1 MKTEPC
7 FRWWTVCAAG
17 LFLLL
22 APCRA
27 QVTDWFTEGFDGNT
41 HFNDLQ
47 YRTITFTPNGTTNFY
62 YACQQPTN
70 SFPVDPAGGTVV
82 SLPDDGFVQITLTG
96 DPVAIYNTRTNVLFI
111 GSNGYITMNAG
122 DSNYIAYVVGGGDI
136 QHPTG
141 HFNLPRVSG
150 WFDDLDPSTNTGS
163 GTVSWK
169 ETGQSV
175 VVTFQNVKSW
185 YSGYTNNSF
194 QMELFEDG
202 RIRITY
208 LQIDDT
214 SGVSGLSSGQGL
226 PAGFAIS
233 DMDLYNNCSLPTIIT
248 QPASITV
255 PVGGSAAFSVTAFS
269 SLPLNYYWYR
279 NNVFIP
285 GATNASYATNNVQLV
300 DSGNLFSCLVS
311 NSFGSVLSSN
321 AVLTVTNKPVAGT
334 LTMLGFYLYL
344 PIQSNGCFVVNN
356 IGGRYNPAGTG
367 GITGTDFWSPPIN
380 GVPVYNFAVGVNGAS
395 YVNGY
400 YSTPTYTFKNSIVYN
415 YSTTNLQH
423 SIISGTIVNGLD
435 FTRDVSYAYNS
446 KVITIID
453 TLTNTSAAALN
464 NVATLDNTDPDQ
476 DTPFGPQ
483 NTYNYILSVN
493 HPNDLVI
500 ATGPVTGLSIGF
512 GSDSGIQVPSVA
524 GFANITPY
532 PYLTVQNAG
541 ANADVGMNLAQ
552 NYGTIGV
559 GQSKTATWYMIFD
572 DSEQKVINDFS
583 NVYAANFPLITLQ
596 PTNVSVAV
604 GSNATF
610 TVGAGGTM
618 PLSYFWRSNSVPIPG
633 ASLTNFT
640 VINAQ
645 LAASGALFSC
655 LVSNIYGTAL
665 SSNALLTVTNVAV
678 VIPPLGIATL
688 NNWPVVVWP
697 ASATNYV
704 LQMTTNLLS
713 GNWVTITNGI
723 PFGGVQ
729 LTNVPGTTI
738 YRLQ

>member
-1 MKTEPC
+1 MKTESC

-27 QVTDWFTEGFDGNT
+27 QVTDWFTEGFDGSV
-41 HFNDLQ
+41 HLNDLQ

-70 SFPVDPAGGTVV
+70 SFPVDPTGGTVV
-82 SLPDDGFVQITLTG
+82 SLQDDNFVKITLSD
-96 DPVAIYNTRTNVLFI
+96 DPVVIYNTRTNVLFI

-122 DSNYIAYVVGGGDI
+122 DSSYIAYTNGGDI

-150 WFDDLDPSTNTGS
+150 WFDDLDPSAG

-175 VVTFQNVKSW
+175 VVTFLNVPAS
-185 YSGYTNNSF
+185 YQHAYTNSF

-208 LQIDDT
+208 LQINDT
-214 SGVSGLSSGQGL
+214 SGVSGLSAGQGL

-279 NNVFIP
+279 NNVLIP

-300 DSGNLFSCLVS
+300 DSGNLFSCLVN
-311 NSFGSVLSSN
+311 NSFGSV
-321 AVLTVTNKPVAGT
+321 
-334 LTMLGFYLYL
+334 
-344 PIQSNGCFVVNN
+344 
-356 IGGRYNPAGTG
+356 
-367 GITGTDFWSPPIN
+367 
-380 GVPVYNFAVGVNGAS
+380 
-395 YVNGY
+395 
-400 YSTPTYTFKNSIVYN
+400 
-415 YSTTNLQH
+415 
-423 SIISGTIVNGLD
+423 
-435 FTRDVSYAYNS
+435 
-446 KVITIID
+446 
-453 TLTNTSAAALN
+453 
-464 NVATLDNTDPDQ
+464 
-476 DTPFGPQ
+476 
-483 NTYNYILSVN
+483 
-493 HPNDLVI
+493 
-500 ATGPVTGLSIGF
+500 
-512 GSDSGIQVPSVA
+512 
-524 GFANITPY
+524 
-532 PYLTVQNAG
+532 
-541 ANADVGMNLAQ
+541 
-552 NYGTIGV
+552 
-559 GQSKTATWYMIFD
+559 
-572 DSEQKVINDFS
+572 
-583 NVYAANFPLITLQ
+583 
-596 PTNVSVAV
+596 
-604 GSNATF
+604 
-610 TVGAGGTM
+610 
-618 PLSYFWRSNSVPIPG
+618 
-633 ASLTNFT
+633 
-640 VINAQ
+640 
-645 LAASGALFSC
+645 
-655 LVSNIYGTAL
+655 L

-678 VIPPLGIATL
+678 VIPPLGIGSL
-688 NNWPVVVWP
+688 SNLPVLVWP

-729 LTNVPGTTI
+729 LTNVPGTTT